1 MGKDIA
7 RVEVPSPKKI
17 DSLPDFCFF
26 LGGGWG
32 ASVCRKATIMDK
44 SLGTLLHVWGVS
56 QFAQAQHLPSPHKQS
71 LTRVSR
77 IFSKFQ
83 FCIGWGRENSTKIS
97 KRMHFFIR
105 EPRNDR
111 KISILH
117 YCRNDFSP

>member
-7 RVEVPSPKKI
+7 RVEVPSPKKNRL
-17 DSLPDFCFF
+17 SPRFF
-26 LGGGWG
+26 LFFFGGGG

-77 IFSKFQ
+77 IFSEFQ
-83 FCIGWGRENSTKIS
+83 FCIGWGRENFKKIS

-111 KISILH
+111 KI
-117 YCRNDFSP
+117 

>member
-7 RVEVPSPKKI
+7 RVEVPSPPKKNRL
-17 DSLPDFCFF
+17 SPRFLFF
-26 LGGGWG
+26 FRGG
-32 ASVCRKATIMDK
+32 SVYRKATIMDK

-83 FCIGWGRENSTKIS
+83 FCLGWGRENFKKIS

-111 KISILH
+111 KI
-117 YCRNDFSP
+117 

>member
-26 LGGGWG
+26 FRGG
-32 ASVCRKATIMDK
+32 SVCRKATIMDK

-77 IFSKFQ
+77 IFF
-83 FCIGWGRENSTKIS
+83 RV
-97 KRMHFFIR
+97 
-105 EPRNDR
+105 
-111 KISILH
+111 SIL
-117 YCRNDFSP
+117 YRVGEGELQENFEKESDALFY